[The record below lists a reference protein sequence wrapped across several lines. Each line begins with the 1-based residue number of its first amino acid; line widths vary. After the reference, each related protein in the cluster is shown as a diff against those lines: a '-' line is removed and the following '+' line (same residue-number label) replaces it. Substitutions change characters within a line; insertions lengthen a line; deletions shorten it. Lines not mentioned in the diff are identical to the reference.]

1 MNPKLPV
8 RSLRDQPEECHGCKK
23 PLGQHRTV
31 TVDTW
36 GNPLRFDN
44 SCQCYTLWLSS
55 NATGFARKGTE
66 LVATQS
72 AT

>member
-1 MNPKLPV
+1 MNSKLPV
-8 RSLRDQPEECHGCKK
+8 RSLLNTPEECHGCKQ

-44 SCQCYTLWLSS
+44 KCQCYTIWLSS
-55 NATGFARKGTE
+55 NVTGFARRGTE
-66 LVATQS
+66 IVAT
-72 AT
+72 